1 MIQGGL
7 ILALVCCRITNAIEN
22 ENLDYLAGR
31 ISVQDEM
38 LIEDKELA
46 LAHIE
51 MDIKDLETFQKTIQ
65 QLRKEI
71 RQHSDQHLVDQPQ
84 LIIADALLQDVS
96 SHDILP
102 SLASLKDLKREIVAV
117 KHKFSDVTIMEIN
130 AIVEA
135 AEQFLSDSMSLVH
148 DIEKKNED
156 WNAEEER
163 KKLQQTFNSET
174 NFSEPLVEK
183 IYQNK
188 SRDVN
193 YPVKKS
199 EGIKLSMEIA
209 RDAIKKVK
217 EEKEGRKVSTEKSDF
232 DAQAAEVDE
241 EKFIEQLN
249 KKLDAEEKRRQ
260 EKFAKNTHNIIMNET
275 REAFEAVKE
284 ESRQFIAKVQETDE
298 SVDIKVNY
306 LMEHFLKIKNLVK
319 ALIRDRYYMLMLMG
333 VFVLVILI
341 VLISLRPARRVMR
354 MRRERQEPELPRSI
368 EDGEAGATGGWKSW
382 SPWSAQRRYQQKLK

>member
-7 ILALVCCRITNAIEN
+7 ILALVCCKITNAIEN

-71 RQHSDQHLVDQPQ
+71 RQHSDEHLVDQPQ

-96 SHDILP
+96 SHDVLP
-102 SLASLKDLKREIVAV
+102 SLANLKDLKREIVAV
-117 KHKFSDVTIMEIN
+117 KHKFSNVTIMEIN

-163 KKLQQTFNSET
+163 KKLQQSFNSET
-174 NFSEPLVEK
+174 NFSEPLVKK

-188 SRDVN
+188 SRDVI

-217 EEKEGRKVSTEKSDF
+217 GEKEGRKVSTEKSDF
-232 DAQAAEVDE
+232 DAKAAEVDE

-249 KKLDAEEKRRQ
+249 KKLDAEEKRRR

-275 REAFEAVKE
+275 REAFEEMKE
-284 ESRQFIAKVQETDE
+284 DSRQFIIKVQETDE
-298 SVDIKVNY
+298 SVNI
-306 LMEHFLKIKNLVK
+306 K

-341 VLISLRPARRVMR
+341 VLISLRPVRRVMR
-354 MRRERQEPELPRSI
+354 LRRERQEPELPRSI
-368 EDGEAGATGGWKSW
+368 EDGEARVAGGWKSW